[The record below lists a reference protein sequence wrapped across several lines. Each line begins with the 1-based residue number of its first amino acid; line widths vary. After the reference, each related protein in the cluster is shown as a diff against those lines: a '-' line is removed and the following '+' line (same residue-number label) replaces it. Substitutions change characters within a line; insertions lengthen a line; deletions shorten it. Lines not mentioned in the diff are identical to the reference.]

1 MTIARDM
8 HRIVKHAARL
18 HYPAVTS
25 DFAQQQ
31 AAVRRVVWV
40 TLWLNVAVA
49 ASKILYGLFANALSI
64 RADGFHSTTDAV
76 NNVAALVVLRMAS
89 QPPDPGH
96 PYGHQKFEI
105 LASLGVGLVLLAMAY
120 DVAREA
126 AGRLLT
132 NAVLPQIDARAFAV
146 LAATLAVNIF
156 VARYE
161 KQQGER
167 LKSSFLLSDASHTR
181 ADVLVTCAVMFAALV
196 IRLGFPIADL
206 IAAVFV
212 AGFIAWAGIKVLRQN
227 IGYVADAAQLET
239 DHIEELV
246 VAVPGVAS
254 THKIRTRGVPGSI
267 YVDLH
272 IQIAPHLNVVEAHRV
287 THWVIDAIKQGIDGV
302 TDVTVHTEPARP
314 DQRWPPL
321 PWERDDAKKA

>member
-1 MTIARDM
+1 
-8 HRIVKHAARL
+8 
-18 HYPAVTS
+18 VTS
-25 DFAQQQ
+25 DFAERED
-31 AAVRRVVWV
+31 AVRRVVWL
-40 TLWLNVAVA
+40 TLGLNLAVAV
-49 ASKILYGLFANALSI
+49 SKILYGIFAHALSI

-120 DVAREA
+120 DVARQA
-126 AGRLLT
+126 AARLMT
-132 NAVLPQIDARAFAV
+132 GAELPQIDAGAFAV
-146 LAATLAVNIF
+146 LGATLAVNLF

-161 KQQGER
+161 KEQGER

-181 ADVLVTCAVMFAALV
+181 ADVLVTCAVMFAAVV
-196 IRLGFPIADL
+196 IRMGFPIADV

-227 IGYVADAAQLET
+227 IGYVADAAQLESE
-239 DHIEELV
+239 HIEELV
-246 VAVPGVAS
+246 TAVPGVAS

-272 IQIAPHLNVVEAHRV
+272 IQIAPHLDVVQAHRV

-314 DQRWPPL
+314 DQRWAPL
-321 PWERDDAKKA
+321 PWEREGEEKA